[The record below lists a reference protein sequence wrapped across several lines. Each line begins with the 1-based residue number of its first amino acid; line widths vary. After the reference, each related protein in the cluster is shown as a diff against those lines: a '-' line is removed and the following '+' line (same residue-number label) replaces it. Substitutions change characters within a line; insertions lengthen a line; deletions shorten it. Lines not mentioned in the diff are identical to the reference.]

1 MQIPITRRLLTE
13 RCVLRYPELSDAS
26 AMLRALTDHR
36 FPKTLPIASLNTV
49 DAVIHA
55 LRERQAAWITG
66 SALSWYVETK
76 VGGNLIGMVRIGRTS
91 PVADGHWNLAFWVT
105 PERWRRGYG
114 VEFSREVVRLAFQ
127 ELGARVFCAK
137 APVWNVASCALL
149 HRVGF
154 VEQPASDGPDV
165 IDVQSQPVRSYEL
178 SAERW
183 LSINN
188 KLEDG
193 RS

>member
-1 MQIPITRRLLTE
+1 MQVPITRRLLTE

-26 AMLRALTDHR
+26 AMLHALTDQR
-36 FPKTLPIASLNTV
+36 FPKALPIASLNTL
-49 DAVIHA
+49 DAVIQA
-55 LRERQAAWITG
+55 LRDRQAAWITG

-91 PVADGHWNLAFWVT
+91 RVTDGQWNLAFWVN
-105 PERWRRGYG
+105 PERWRQGYG
-114 VEFSREVVRLAFQ
+114 VEFSLEVVRLAFQ
-127 ELGARVFCAK
+127 ELGARVISAT
-137 APVWNVASCALL
+137 APVWNAASCALL

-154 VEQPASDGPDV
+154 VEQQASGGHDG

-183 LSINN
+183 LSI
-188 KLEDG
+188 EQ
-193 RS
+193 